1 MPDSTIELIYE
12 QTCPNVEAARL
23 LIKSACTQLGR
34 AADWHEW
41 EVSNPQFPAHAR
53 GFGSPTILV
62 GGVDVAGQS
71 ASISDCCRIY
81 AGERGVQGVPTLEQV
96 VQALKGCG

>member
-12 QTCPNVEAARL
+12 QTCPNVDAARV
-23 LIKSACTQLGR
+23 LIKSACAQVGR
-34 AADWHEW
+34 AADWREW
-41 EVSNPQFPAHAR
+41 EVSDPQFPAHAH

-71 ASISDCCRIY
+71 ASVSDCCRIY
-81 AGERGVQGVPTLEQV
+81 SGEQGVQGVLMLEQV
-96 VQALKGCG
+96 VQALKGRG